1 MINPIHRLDP
11 STKMIVI
18 LGVVLTS
25 ICAALYLTN
34 TSFIRILN
42 YKVTDAILASVVP
55 KTKSGAVVVVDID
68 EKSLANYG
76 QWPWPRYRLAY
87 LLQNIMR
94 LGAKS
99 IGLDMILAEP
109 DRTSLKTVQDTMRSE
124 FGYHVDIKDIPDE
137 LLDNDSTLADILSKG
152 PFVLG
157 FEFLFQEPIGN
168 SSSCRLHPVNI
179 IRVQKPS
186 SNLGADRF
194 FRAKSVVCNLGQF
207 SESVAFSGFLNGT
220 PDSDG
225 ILRRIP
231 LLIEYDNHFYPNL
244 ALAAL
249 MQATEERQYRFIE
262 KENGQSYFLL
272 GNKAIP
278 VDQRGNIRIN
288 FALEEKNVYRVSA
301 AEIINGRVPEDQL
314 KDKIVFIGISA
325 SGLNPIYQTPVNPVF
340 SGVEVHAQLAE
351 TILTGKFI
359 RRNPR
364 ALYYEAA
371 IGILL
376 AALYCLSLARLG
388 LISNAVVGSFCI
400 LGVLYGS
407 RIILQSKGIL
417 FSPLLPVLVVLINF
431 MVLTI
436 FKYWKSQ
443 HSARKNVND
452 ALILMKASE
461 NKLNSIINTIP
472 DIVFRLDTSGKITF
486 ISSAILKY
494 ERQPEELIGRHIL
507 DIVESEDRDIAAYK
521 INERR
526 TGNRATSDMELRLRL
541 LPSTATSDNQG
552 RYFSVS
558 AEGIYAK
565 EKPDTSSFL
574 GTQGIA
580 RDINKRKQLE
590 YQLEESQ
597 KVEAVGNLAAGVA
610 HDLNNILSGLVSYP
624 ELLLL
629 ELPKNSPM
637 RKGLETIQQS
647 GQKAAAI
654 VQDMLTIARRGIPD
668 YEVVNFNTIISEYL
682 PSAEFIKVQRNHPQV
697 RLKSDLYADLLNI
710 KGSSVHLS
718 KLLMNL
724 ISNAAEAMPAGGRIT
739 LKTRNRYLDT
749 ARNAYEVIPEGEYVL
764 LSVIDE
770 GVGIAQKDLAKI
782 FEPFYTKKRLGQS
795 GTGLGMTVIW
805 STVKDHAGFVDVQSH
820 EGEGTRFDV
829 YLPATREVLT
839 EKEPR
844 IVLQDYVGT
853 ERILVVDDIPEQRD
867 IAVKML
873 GKLGYVVTSVSSGEA
888 AVEYMQSRTVDLIV
902 LDMVMLPG
910 MDGLETYRRII
921 TLHPGQKAIIASGFS
936 ESKRVKSLQKLGAG
950 AYVRKPYTLEKIGLA
965 VRRELDRQ

>member
-1 MINPIHRLDP
+1 
-11 STKMIVI
+11 
-18 LGVVLTS
+18 
-25 ICAALYLTN
+25 
-34 TSFIRILN
+34 
-42 YKVTDAILASVVP
+42 
-55 KTKSGAVVVVDID
+55 
-68 EKSLANYG
+68 
-76 QWPWPRYRLAY
+76 
-87 LLQNIMR
+87 
-94 LGAKS
+94 
-99 IGLDMILAEP
+99 
-109 DRTSLKTVQDTMRSE
+109 
-124 FGYHVDIKDIPDE
+124 
-137 LLDNDSTLADILSKG
+137 
-152 PFVLG
+152 
-157 FEFLFQEPIGN
+157 
-168 SSSCRLHPVNI
+168 
-179 IRVQKPS
+179 
-186 SNLGADRF
+186 
-194 FRAKSVVCNLGQF
+194 
-207 SESVAFSGFLNGT
+207 
-220 PDSDG
+220 
-225 ILRRIP
+225 
-231 LLIEYDNHFYPNL
+231 
-244 ALAAL
+244 
-249 MQATEERQYRFIE
+249 
-262 KENGQSYFLL
+262 
-272 GNKAIP
+272 
-278 VDQRGNIRIN
+278 
-288 FALEEKNVYRVSA
+288 
-301 AEIINGRVPEDQL
+301 
-314 KDKIVFIGISA
+314 
-325 SGLNPIYQTPVNPVF
+325 
-340 SGVEVHAQLAE
+340 
-351 TILTGKFI
+351 
-359 RRNPR
+359 
-364 ALYYEAA
+364 
-371 IGILL
+371 
-376 AALYCLSLARLG
+376 
-388 LISNAVVGSFCI
+388 
-400 LGVLYGS
+400 
-407 RIILQSKGIL
+407 
-417 FSPLLPVLVVLINF
+417 
-431 MVLTI
+431 
-436 FKYWKSQ
+436 
-443 HSARKNVND
+443 
-452 ALILMKASE
+452 
-461 NKLNSIINTIP
+461 
-472 DIVFRLDTSGKITF
+472 
-486 ISSAILKY
+486 
-494 ERQPEELIGRHIL
+494 
-507 DIVESEDRDIAAYK
+507 
-521 INERR
+521 
-526 TGNRATSDMELRLRL
+526 
-541 LPSTATSDNQG
+541 
-552 RYFSVS
+552 
-558 AEGIYAK
+558 
-565 EKPDTSSFL
+565 
-574 GTQGIA
+574 
-580 RDINKRKQLE
+580 
-590 YQLEESQ
+590 
-597 KVEAVGNLAAGVA
+597 
-610 HDLNNILSGLVSYP
+610 
-624 ELLLL
+624 
-629 ELPKNSPM
+629 M